1 MVGGWAW
8 VDTFWALGGLV
19 LGWGVVGCGGFGVG
33 ILGLGWDRLGLGL
46 GGLIFWLKRTR
57 RARAQTKQAG
67 ASTRTNEAGGHEH
80 AHKRSNEH
88 VHTADLWSTVALD
101 PVLMVCTASLE
112 HWFVKASTSGDDVNG
127 GAAAVW
133 YKTM

>member
-1 MVGGWAW
+1 MTDV
-8 VDTFWALGGLV
+8 LV
-19 LGWGVVGCGGFGVG
+19 VTTTMRVLHRVHC
-33 ILGLGWDRLGLGL
+33 
-46 GGLIFWLKRTR
+46 
-57 RARAQTKQAG
+57 
-67 ASTRTNEAGGHEH
+67 
-80 AHKRSNEH
+80 
-88 VHTADLWSTVALD
+88 HTADLWPTVALD

>member
-1 MVGGWAW
+1 MGSGWVWW
-8 VDTFWALGGLV
+8 VW
-19 LGWGVVGCGGFGVG
+19 GWDFGVG
-33 ILGLGWDRLGLGL
+33 VGQIGFGAWRVDFLAQTNQAGTSTNEA
-46 GGLIFWLKRTR
+46 GGREHAHKRSRRT
-57 RARAQTKQAG
+57 RARAQTKQRA
-67 ASTRTNEAGGHEH
+67 R
-80 AHKRSNEH
+80 AHRGPLVNS
-88 VHTADLWSTVALD
+88 ALD

>member
-1 MVGGWAW
+1 MGSGWVWW
-8 VDTFWALGGLV
+8 VW
-19 LGWGVVGCGGFGVG
+19 GWDFGVG
-33 ILGLGWDRLGLGL
+33 VGQIGFGAWRVDFL
-46 GGLIFWLKRTR
+46 
-57 RARAQTKQAG
+57 AQTNQAG
-67 ASTRTNEAGGHEH
+67 TSTNEAGGREH

-127 GAAAVW
+127 GAAAV
-133 YKTM
+133 MV